1 MSEEFKNTLD
11 SFIKEII
18 IKIQDKST
26 LGEIQNKYNDLTE
39 QYYNLTVLSK
49 EEFELI
55 ENDLSNYENLIKE
68 KEKIIEDLNIQISSQ
83 KKEYEDKINL
93 FLDDMKK
100 KEQLEYEN
108 QQIKIKYNELEN
120 KYRCCNND
128 NIQLSIKIKED
139 EVKLSKFENE
149 NKKIK
154 KENFEKFET
163 LNELQREAKLKER
176 SIDDLTQ
183 KITKFSTLNAE
194 LEKKNKQLTTE
205 VSSKKIYYEN
215 QINTLKKQIEQLSNS
230 NYTLTKENNEIQN
243 QLKDFQIYTSMV
255 KAKTTRID
263 EKDFSI
269 LEIMSQRAE
278 KAELEIINLR
288 KLNEDLN
295 DEIKILKKKIEPLE
309 NMCLIN
315 LKNEIDGNKD
325 INNNISHNIIE
336 NLSQEDISQIEQI
349 KNEPKKLLENIIQLK
364 NENIN
369 LYTQMKEITIEC
381 NQRLRNKS
389 KNC

>member
-1 MSEEFKNTLD
+1 
-11 SFIKEII
+11 
-18 IKIQDKST
+18 
-26 LGEIQNKYNDLTE
+26 
-39 QYYNLTVLSK
+39 
-49 EEFELI
+49 
-55 ENDLSNYENLIKE
+55 
-68 KEKIIEDLNIQISSQ
+68 
-83 KKEYEDKINL
+83 
-93 FLDDMKK
+93 
-100 KEQLEYEN
+100 
-108 QQIKIKYNELEN
+108 
-120 KYRCCNND
+120 
-128 NIQLSIKIKED
+128 
-139 EVKLSKFENE
+139 
-149 NKKIK
+149 
-154 KENFEKFET
+154 
-163 LNELQREAKLKER
+163 
-176 SIDDLTQ
+176 
-183 KITKFSTLNAE
+183 
-194 LEKKNKQLTTE
+194 
-205 VSSKKIYYEN
+205 
-215 QINTLKKQIEQLSNS
+215 
-230 NYTLTKENNEIQN
+230 
-243 QLKDFQIYTSMV
+243 MV

-349 KNEPKKLLENIIQLK
+349 KNKPKKLLEMIFQLK

>member
-1 MSEEFKNTLD
+1 MKNLKIL
-11 SFIKEII
+11 IKEII

-49 EEFELI
+49 EEFESI
-55 ENDLSNYENLIKE
+55 DNDLSNYENLIKE

-183 KITKFSTLNAE
+183 KITKFSTLNVE

-278 KAELEIINLR
+278 KAEIDNQHLQIENNE
-288 KLNEDLN
+288 LNN
-295 DEIKILKKKIEPLE
+295 EIKKLKNKLEPLE
-309 NMCLIN
+309 NITLMT
-315 LKNEIDGNKD
+315 LKNEIGTSENFEK
-325 INNNISHNIIE
+325 SKIE
-336 NLSQEDISQIEQI
+336 NFSKEDIKEIEEIKNQPNKLLEMLIVI
-349 KNEPKKLLENIIQLK
+349 KNENLHLK
-364 NENIN
+364 SQIKD
-369 LYTQMKEITIEC
+369 LSVEC
-381 NQRLRNKS
+381 NQRLRDNSNKI
-389 KNC
+389 

>member
-1 MSEEFKNTLD
+1 
-11 SFIKEII
+11 
-18 IKIQDKST
+18 
-26 LGEIQNKYNDLTE
+26 
-39 QYYNLTVLSK
+39 
-49 EEFELI
+49 
-55 ENDLSNYENLIKE
+55 
-68 KEKIIEDLNIQISSQ
+68 
-83 KKEYEDKINL
+83 
-93 FLDDMKK
+93 
-100 KEQLEYEN
+100 
-108 QQIKIKYNELEN
+108 
-120 KYRCCNND
+120 
-128 NIQLSIKIKED
+128 
-139 EVKLSKFENE
+139 
-149 NKKIK
+149 
-154 KENFEKFET
+154 
-163 LNELQREAKLKER
+163 
-176 SIDDLTQ
+176 
-183 KITKFSTLNAE
+183 
-194 LEKKNKQLTTE
+194 
-205 VSSKKIYYEN
+205 
-215 QINTLKKQIEQLSNS
+215 
-230 NYTLTKENNEIQN
+230 
-243 QLKDFQIYTSMV
+243 MV

-336 NLSQEDISQIEQI
+336 NLSQDDISQIEQI
-349 KNEPKKLLENIIQLK
+349 KNEPKKLLEMIFQLK

>member
-1 MSEEFKNTLD
+1 
-11 SFIKEII
+11 
-18 IKIQDKST
+18 
-26 LGEIQNKYNDLTE
+26 
-39 QYYNLTVLSK
+39 
-49 EEFELI
+49 
-55 ENDLSNYENLIKE
+55 
-68 KEKIIEDLNIQISSQ
+68 
-83 KKEYEDKINL
+83 
-93 FLDDMKK
+93 
-100 KEQLEYEN
+100 
-108 QQIKIKYNELEN
+108 
-120 KYRCCNND
+120 
-128 NIQLSIKIKED
+128 
-139 EVKLSKFENE
+139 
-149 NKKIK
+149 
-154 KENFEKFET
+154 
-163 LNELQREAKLKER
+163 
-176 SIDDLTQ
+176 
-183 KITKFSTLNAE
+183 
-194 LEKKNKQLTTE
+194 
-205 VSSKKIYYEN
+205 
-215 QINTLKKQIEQLSNS
+215 
-230 NYTLTKENNEIQN
+230 
-243 QLKDFQIYTSMV
+243 MV

-349 KNEPKKLLENIIQLK
+349 KNKPKKLLEMIFQLK

-369 LYTQMKEITIEC
+369 LYNQMKEITIEC